1 MRSVIYKILGYIC
14 CLIGHKFD
22 DVDMCML
29 YIKSTSKN
37 SEDHGY
43 KITCT
48 RCRKEI
54 DLSE

>member
-29 YIKSTSKN
+29 YIKSASKN
-37 SEDHGY
+37 SEDHEY